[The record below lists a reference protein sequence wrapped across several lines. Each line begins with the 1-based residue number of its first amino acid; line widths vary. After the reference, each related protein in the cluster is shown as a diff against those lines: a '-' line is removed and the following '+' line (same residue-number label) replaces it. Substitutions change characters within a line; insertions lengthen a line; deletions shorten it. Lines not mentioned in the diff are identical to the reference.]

1 MPDMG
6 HVYQRLKLSAVRE
19 EEMTMMVDT
28 GATYS
33 LISPALA
40 DRLGVMRMP
49 QRLQVT
55 LADGREIEAE
65 MGMVRV
71 EIEGRA
77 GVTAAV
83 IAECADPLL
92 GVEALEVLGLAVDP
106 TAGKLVPTRTWTARL
121 GGVLAASPVS

>member
-1 MPDMG
+1 MG

-19 EEMTMMVDT
+19 EEMNIMVDT

-40 DRLGVMRMP
+40 DRIGVVRFP
-49 QRLQVT
+49 ERFPVS
-55 LADGREIEAE
+55 LADGRQIEAE
-65 MGMVRV
+65 MGMIRV
-71 EIEGRA
+71 EIEGRVGA
-77 GVTAAV
+77 TTAV

-106 TAGKLVPTRTWTARL
+106 AAGKLVATRTWTARL
-121 GGVLAASPVS
+121 GGVLAGAGPS

>member
-1 MPDMG
+1 MG
-6 HVYQRLKLSAVRE
+6 HVYQRLKMSAVRE
-19 EEMTMMVDT
+19 EEMTIMVDT

-40 DRLGVMRMP
+40 DRLGVVRFP
-49 QRLQVT
+49 ERYPVT
-55 LADGREIEAE
+55 LADGRQIDAE
-65 MGMVRV
+65 FGQIGVN
-71 EIEGRA
+71 IEGRA
-77 GVTAAV
+77 GVTTAI

-121 GGVLAASPVS
+121 GGVLASAPS